1 MFKVFWMKKI
11 YVIFL
16 GGLGNQ
22 LFQLAL
28 TKNLQKKYP
37 NSIINILNL
46 TENQL
51 VKRKWDLDFMEISGR
66 KLDKI
71 NYFFLKIKRYLNKKL
86 LKFGISKNIFNI
98 ISEDQFRNFNPDK
111 FKNKSVIF
119 DGYWQSE
126 KYFYEIRYSIKNKL
140 LKYRKFIKNSHKGYE
155 TVAVHIR
162 LGDYVDFPKSR
173 KNHFVCDTKWYLKAI
188 DYLASKRK
196 GLRFLIFTND
206 HDYLKENFVFPKNID
221 YQISPHKRDA
231 HVDLLEMSYCKHF
244 IISNSS
250 FSWWA
255 SYLGEDK
262 ESLVIAPKFWYPGKL
277 TIEEPIFR
285 PNWILL

>member
-1 MFKVFWMKKI
+1 MFKNFWMKKI
-11 YVIFL
+11 SVIFL

-37 NSIINILNL
+37 NCSTEIINL

-51 VKRKWDLDFMEISGR
+51 VKRKWHLDFMGISGR
-66 KLDKI
+66 KI
-71 NYFFLKIKRYLNKKL
+71 NKVNFYFLKIKRSLNQKL
-86 LKFGISKNIFNI
+86 FKYGFRKNFLNI
-98 ISEDQFRNFNPDK
+98 ISEPQFTNLNLDK
-111 FKNKSVIF
+111 YKNKSVIF

-126 KYFYEIRYSIKNKL
+126 KYFYENKNFIKKEFLKSRKNIKNM
-140 LKYRKFIKNSHKGYE
+140 YKGYE

-162 LGDYVDFPKSR
+162 LGDYLDFPKSR
-173 KNHFVCDTKWYLKAI
+173 KDHFVCDFKWYLKAI
-188 DYLASKRK
+188 NFLNLKKKR
-196 GLRFLIFTND
+196 LRFLFFTND
-206 HDYLKENFVFPKNID
+206 HKYLNENFVFPNNID
-221 YQISPHKRDA
+221 YQISSEKKDA

-262 ESLVIAPKFWYPGKL
+262 ESFVIAPKFWYPGKL
-277 TIEEPIFR
+277 TIKEQIFR
-285 PNWILL
+285 SNWILL

>member
-1 MFKVFWMKKI
+1 MKKI
-11 YVIFL
+11 SVIFL

-37 NSIINILNL
+37 KSITEIINL

-51 VKRKWDLDFMEISGR
+51 VKRKLYLDFMGISGR
-66 KLDKI
+66 KINKI
-71 NYFFLKIKRYLNKKL
+71 NYYSLIIKRYLNQKL
-86 LKFGISKNIFNI
+86 FRLGFRINIFNI
-98 ISEDQFRNFNPDK
+98 INEAQYKELNLDK
-111 FKNKSVIF
+111 FKNKSIIF

-126 KYFYEIRYSIKNKL
+126 KYFYENRDLVKKEFLEYRKNIKNM
-140 LKYRKFIKNSHKGYE
+140 YIGYE

-162 LGDYVDFPKSR
+162 LGDYVDFPKSK
-173 KNHFVCDTKWYLKAI
+173 KNHFVCDFKWYLKAI
-188 DYLASKRK
+188 NYLNLKRK

-206 HDYLKENFVFPKNID
+206 HIYLKKNFVFPKKLD
-221 YQISPHKRDA
+221 YKISSDKNEA
-231 HVDLLEMSYCKHF
+231 HIDLLKMSYCKHY

-255 SYLGEDK
+255 SYLGEDN
-262 ESLVIAPKFWYPGKL
+262 ESLVIAPKYWYPGKL
-277 TIEEPIFR
+277 TAKEQIFR
-285 PNWILL
+285 SNWILL